1 MLKQILKTS
10 LPASVVSRLRIRAT
24 PPVPLRVLRAEAQSW
39 THSHI
44 DGDTFTAPEF
54 DEIAAIEEAAIATD
68 RMGKKPIWDGYAG
81 VADYPHA
88 TGPDAGRSSEE
99 VRTGAAVGRFYVWLV
114 RQRRPAVIVEFGTA
128 FGVSGMYWLAGLE
141 ANRDGHLYTFEPNT
155 VWADIAAKNLAR
167 ISGRFTLSRGTFE
180 DQAGVLDENRAQ
192 IDIAFIDAI
201 HTSAFVLPQMELV
214 LQHAA
219 PGALLVFDDIHF
231 SDDMASCWR
240 RIAEDPR
247 FCAAFELHHV
257 GVVEL
262 R

>member
-1 MLKQILKTS
+1 MLKQILKDT
-10 LPASVVSRLRIRAT
+10 LPASLVSWMRIRAT
-24 PPVPLRVLRAEAQSW
+24 QPVPLCVLRAEAQSW
-39 THSHI
+39 THGHVS
-44 DGDTFTAPEF
+44 GETFAAPEF
-54 DEIAAIEEAAIATD
+54 EGLAAIEEAAIATD
-68 RMGKKPIWDGYAG
+68 RMGAKPIWTGYAG

-88 TGPDAGRSSEE
+88 TGPEAARSSEE

-114 RQRRPAVIVEFGTA
+114 QQRRPAVVVEFGTA

-141 ANRDGHLYTFEPNT
+141 ANGQGHLYTFEPNT
-155 VWADIAAKNLAR
+155 VWAEIAAKNLAR
-167 ISGRFTLSRGTFE
+167 ISERFTLTRGTFE
-180 DQAGVLDENRAQ
+180 DEAGVLEANRAK

-231 SDDMASCWR
+231 SDDMAACWR